1 VSYENY
7 SGKHLDGIL
16 IIRIFATGKRNWS
29 KNMSLSKDE
38 IIKAEILAQ
47 AQKLFQQF
55 GLKKTTMDEI
65 ALACGKAKSTLYHYF
80 NSKEEVFDA
89 VIQMEMINLRQ
100 YVKDKVEEHK
110 KMVDKLQTY
119 IVEFNVEILNRRNLY
134 HIVKQDNM
142 IESIA
147 KKHFFHMLDYEKS
160 YIVRIME
167 DGYDS
172 GEYRDFEREDI
183 PWIAELFLAAFYG
196 MVQYSVERDGAFDEE
211 KLTKAALLFVPKL
224 FS

>member
-1 VSYENY
+1 M
-7 SGKHLDGIL
+7 DGIL

>member
-1 VSYENY
+1 M
-7 SGKHLDGIL
+7 DGIL

-29 KNMSLSKDE
+29 ENMSLSKDE

>member
-1 VSYENY
+1 
-7 SGKHLDGIL
+7 
-16 IIRIFATGKRNWS
+16 
-29 KNMSLSKDE
+29 
-38 IIKAEILAQ
+38 
-47 AQKLFQQF
+47 
-55 GLKKTTMDEI
+55 
-65 ALACGKAKSTLYHYF
+65 
-80 NSKEEVFDA
+80 
-89 VIQMEMINLRQ
+89 
-100 YVKDKVEEHK
+100 
-110 KMVDKLQTY
+110 
-119 IVEFNVEILNRRNLY
+119 
-134 HIVKQDNM
+134 
-142 IESIA
+142 
-147 KKHFFHMLDYEKS
+147 MLDYEKS

>member
-1 VSYENY
+1 
-7 SGKHLDGIL
+7 LDGIL

-55 GLKKTTMDEI
+55 GLKKTAMDEI

>member
-1 VSYENY
+1 
-7 SGKHLDGIL
+7 
-16 IIRIFATGKRNWS
+16 
-29 KNMSLSKDE
+29 MSLSKDE